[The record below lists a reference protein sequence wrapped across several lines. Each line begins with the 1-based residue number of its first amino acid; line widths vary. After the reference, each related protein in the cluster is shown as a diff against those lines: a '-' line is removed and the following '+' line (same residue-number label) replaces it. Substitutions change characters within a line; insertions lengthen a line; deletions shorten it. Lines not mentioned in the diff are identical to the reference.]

1 MNTSDI
7 LNHLGEERQ
16 HYFNA
21 IVPPIIQSSN
31 FAFDTI
37 DDMRSALQN
46 ELKSHIY
53 TRGNN
58 PTAAILRKK
67 IAALEEAEDALVF
80 PSGSAAIACTII
92 SQVKAGEH
100 IVCVRNPYSWT
111 YRLLT
116 NFLTRFGVTHTF
128 VDGRNLAEIEA
139 AIRPETR
146 VLYLESPN
154 SITFELQ
161 DLKACAALAKEN
173 GLVSIIDN
181 SYCSPFYQKP
191 IAYGIDL
198 VLHSGT
204 KYLNGHSDVMIGAVC
219 GSKEMIEQ
227 IFISEQMTL
236 GSIIAPQDA
245 WLVIRGLRTFE
256 LRMQQS
262 NQSALKVAKYLAAHP
277 KIERVIHPHLDN
289 FPQLELAKRQ
299 MSGCGGLFSFILKVD
314 SIQKVEDFFHRL
326 ERFLLAVSWGGH
338 ESLILPFC
346 TFYNIPGR
354 ADTAISWKLVRIY
367 IGLEDPDWLIEDLE
381 RGLEVI

>member
-262 NQSALKVAKYLAAHP
+262 NQSALKIAKYLAAHP
-277 KIERVIHPHLDN
+277 KIEQVIHPHLDN